1 VTADT
6 RTRSF
11 HLRIS
16 RQCIVFCGLA
26 CTASTLLMGQSVPSP
41 AQARPSVSGS
51 VEPNDSEASAR
62 DQYRLGPEDQI
73 SITVRFAD
81 ELNNKTFT
89 VDSAGFINIPFAGR
103 VKVVGSTV
111 VQLEQDLAVK
121 LNPYFKNPDVV
132 VNIVQYGSK
141 PVSVVGEVQNPAVHQ
156 LRGRLSLME
165 LLSASGGLTQEAGAK
180 LQITRQML
188 WGPLPL
194 PNAHTDASGA
204 FSIAEVDL
212 SELLAGNPAQNILLC
227 PNDTV
232 TVPRARLIYVLGDVH
247 KPGGFPLRE
256 AESASVLQAVALAQG
271 PLATASRK
279 HVHILRTQLGG
290 VRQDIPIDLEKI
302 LDREHP
308 DVLLQPEDVLYVP
321 NSKAKNATLR
331 GLETAIQIGTGL
343 VIWGRY

>member
-1 VTADT
+1 MTAET
-6 RTRSF
+6 RTRSY
-11 HLRIS
+11 LTIS
-16 RQCIVFCGLA
+16 RKCIVFCGLVCSA
-26 CTASTLLMGQSVPSP
+26 VTLLAGQSAPSAGQAPPP
-41 AQARPSVSGS
+41 ASGS
-51 VEPNDSEASAR
+51 VEQTDSEAPAR

-103 VKVVGSTV
+103 VKVVGSSV
-111 VQLEQDLAVK
+111 VQLEQDLALK
-121 LNPYFKNPDVV
+121 LKPYFKSPDVV

-141 PVSVVGEVQNPAVHQ
+141 PVSVIGEVQKPAVQQ

-165 LLSASGGLTQEAGAK
+165 LLSASGGLTQEAGSK
-180 LQITRQML
+180 LQITRRML

-194 PNAHTDASGA
+194 ANAHTDASGT
-204 FSIAEVDL
+204 FSIGEVNL

-227 PNDTV
+227 PDDTV

-271 PLATASRK
+271 PLVTASRR

-331 GLETAIQIGTGL
+331 GLETAIQMGTGL

>member
-1 VTADT
+1 V
-6 RTRSF
+6 
-11 HLRIS
+11 L
-16 RQCIVFCGLA
+16 LA
-26 CTASTLLMGQSVPSP
+26 GQSAPAP
-41 AQARPSVSGS
+41 AQTAAPASGGVEQS
-51 VEPNDSEASAR
+51 VEQTDAAASAR
-62 DQYRLGPEDQI
+62 DQYRLGPEDQL

-89 VDSAGFINIPFAGR
+89 VDSGGFINIPFAGR
-103 VKVVGSTV
+103 VKVLGLTV

-121 LNPYFKNPDVV
+121 FKPYFKSPDVV
-132 VNIVQYGSK
+132 VNIVDYGSK
-141 PVSVVGEVQNPAVHQ
+141 PVSVVGEVQKPAVHQ
-156 LRGRLSLME
+156 LRGKLTLME
-165 LLSASGGLTQEAGAK
+165 LLSASGGLTQEAGSK
-180 LQITRQML
+180 LQITRQTM

-194 PNAHTDASGA
+194 QNAHPDASGT
-204 FSIAEVDL
+204 FSIGEVNL
-212 SELLAGNPAQNILLC
+212 SELLAGNPAENILLC

-232 TVPRARLIYVLGDVH
+232 SVPRARLIYVLGDVH

-256 AESASVLQAVALAQG
+256 AESASVLQAIALAQG
-271 PLATASRK
+271 PMATASRK

-290 VRQDIPIDLEKI
+290 VRQDIPINLEKI

-331 GLETAIQIGTGL
+331 GLETAIQMGTGL